1 MLVSKT
7 FCSAGSLMYLVPT
20 GLLVTLHYDARG
32 NLTKIYQG
40 FEDKIDLGED
50 FMKSVSKMGLVPR
63 TIRITG
69 GITDI
74 WGVFYSNKITSND
87 GILPECEYED
97 IIADI
102 MSGSSDYP
110 FYAGAITSGA
120 VMIPNASSAQSLM
133 KSAMFDLLPAWLVP
147 SDATEQT
154 LYNYI
159 ATSKVYQF
167 EFPLLSGY
175 IIYEG
180 TNAPYYHALELNTI
194 KVNSAERSLDND
206 GFIKYNING
215 GVDRDLLVLN
225 YPDAVSFNIQAG
237 SQLVLDGNTVIWSST
252 KSSKFT
258 KRLPNRIT
266 CEHCGK
272 ILDVPASGMMTCTD
286 KFCTSLLY
294 PRIAKFCR
302 VLDIELLPVDHIKQC
317 IADKQLQIL
326 PDLLL
331 LPEYSDITIE
341 QPLWKIIY
349 ATVPADVG
357 LNTDWLIRLCNKCNN
372 QYKTVKYYLDGPRRI
387 RTELDMELPI
397 RFMHW
402 LEIPKNLLELD
413 TIFRSAQIK
422 VQNEGHLVKFDGP
435 AFLRNKT
442 IYITG
447 RFKHGDTAD
456 ITAILHSYGAV
467 VVTEFDEFIQCVL
480 VGDIKENVNGDSING
495 ARALKIPVIDECDF
509 FAHYNIDEDI
519 QKYLM

>member
-40 FEDKIDLGED
+40 FEDKVDLGED
-50 FMKSVSKMGLVPR
+50 FMKSISKMGIVPR

-69 GITDI
+69 GITDV

-102 MSGSSDYP
+102 MSGSPDYH

-120 VMIPNASSAQSLM
+120 VMIPNASSAQALM
-133 KSAMFDLLPAWLVP
+133 KSAGFSLLPTWLVP
-147 SDATEQT
+147 SDATDQT

-159 ATSKVYQF
+159 NTARNYPF

-175 IIYEG
+175 IIYVG
-180 TNAPYYHALELNTI
+180 TQAPQYYALNLNTI
-194 KVNSAERSLDND
+194 TVNSSERVVDKD
-206 GFIKYNING
+206 GFIKYHING
-215 GVDRDLLVLN
+215 GVDRDTFSIN

-237 SQLVLDGNTVIWSST
+237 SQLVLDGNQVIWSNT

-258 KRLPNRIT
+258 KRLSNKIT
-266 CEHCGK
+266 CAYCGK
-272 ILDVPASGMMTCTD
+272 ILDVPAFGMMSCTN

-294 PRIAKFCR
+294 RRIAKFCR
-302 VLDIELLPVDHIKQC
+302 TLDIELLPDTRIQQY
-317 IADKQLQIL
+317 IADGQLQIL

-331 LPEYSDITIE
+331 LPEYTDITIA
-341 QPLWKIIY
+341 QPLWKFIY
-349 ATVPADVG
+349 ATIPADVG
-357 LNTDWLIRLCNKCNN
+357 LNVDWLTRLCNKCNN
-372 QYKTVKYYLDGPRRI
+372 QYKTVKYYLDGPRRV

-397 RFMHW
+397 KFTHW
-402 LEIPKNLLELD
+402 LDEPKNLLELD
-413 TIFRSAQIK
+413 TILNSTQVK
-422 VQNEGHLVKFDGP
+422 VLNEGHLVKFDGP

-442 IYITG
+442 IFITG
-447 RFKHGDTAD
+447 KFKHGDTAD
-456 ITAILHSYGAV
+456 ITAILQSYGAI
-467 VVTEFDEFIQCVL
+467 VVTDFDEFIQCIL
-480 VGDIKENVNGDSING
+480 VGDIKENVNGDAITG
-495 ARALKIPVIDECDF
+495 ARALKIPVIDESDF
-509 FAHYNIDEDI
+509 FEHYHIDDDI